1 MKRKKRRVV
10 IMGMNPKRFD
20 RSQIK
25 FFAYLIPITVIMGL
39 PILFIVF
46 NAFKP
51 LDELLTYPPKFIT
64 LRPTLENFYNLIA
77 TSTNKAIPMSRYLFN
92 SVLSTALVVFFSL
105 AITIMAA
112 YCMSKKKYKLKNAL
126 FAVNEAALMF
136 VSVAVA
142 IPRYFIV
149 SKLGLTDSFW
159 AHVIPLLAMPVG
171 LYLVKQFI
179 DDLPDSLI
187 EAARIDGADDY
198 TILWRIVIPN
208 ITPALATVAILA
220 FQASWNSTEASN
232 FFINNEALKSF
243 SFYMSTLTAN
253 AGNTSAMVG
262 QLSGNAVAGL
272 GMQAAAVLIMFIP
285 NLILFILLQSRV
297 MNTMSHSGMK

>member
-1 MKRKKRRVV
+1 M
-10 IMGMNPKRFD
+10 
-20 RSQIK
+20 
-25 FFAYLIPITVIMGL
+25 
-39 PILFIVF
+39 
-46 NAFKP
+46 
-51 LDELLTYPPKFIT
+51 
-64 LRPTLENFYNLIA
+64 
-77 TSTNKAIPMSRYLFN
+77 
-92 SVLSTALVVFFSL
+92 
-105 AITIMAA
+105 
-112 YCMSKKKYKLKNAL
+112 
-126 FAVNEAALMF
+126 
-136 VSVAVA
+136 
-142 IPRYFIV
+142 
-149 SKLGLTDSFW
+149 
-159 AHVIPLLAMPVG
+159 
-171 LYLVKQFI
+171 FI

>member
-10 IMGMNPKRFD
+10 IMGINPKRFD

-64 LRPTLENFYNLIA
+64 LRPTLENFRNLIA

-92 SVLSTALVVFFSL
+92 SVLSTALVVLFSL
-105 AITIMAA
+105 AITVMAA
-112 YCMSKKKYKLKNAL
+112 YCMSKKQYKLKNTL

-171 LYLVKQFI
+171 LYLVKQFV
-179 DDLPDSLI
+179 DDLPDSMI

-208 ITPALATVAILA
+208 IAPALATVAILA

-232 FFINNEALKSF
+232 YFINNEALKSF
-243 SFYMSTLTAN
+243 SFYMSTLTSN

>member
-1 MKRKKRRVV
+1 MKHKKRRVA
-10 IMGMNPKRFD
+10 IMGINPKRFD

-64 LRPTLENFYNLIA
+64 LRPTLENFRNLIA

-92 SVLSTALVVFFSL
+92 SVFSTALVVFFSL

-112 YCMSKKKYKLKNAL
+112 YCMSKKQYKLKNTL

-179 DDLPDSLI
+179 DDLPDSMI

-220 FQASWNSTEASN
+220 FQASWNSVEASN
-232 FFINNEALKSF
+232 YFINNEALKSF

-285 NLILFILLQSRV
+285 NLVLFILLQSRV

>member
-10 IMGMNPKRFD
+10 IMGINPKRFD

-64 LRPTLENFYNLIA
+64 LRPTLENFRNLIA

-105 AITIMAA
+105 AITVMAA
-112 YCMSKKKYKLKNAL
+112 YCMSKKQYKLKNAL

-171 LYLVKQFI
+171 LYLVKQFV
-179 DDLPDSLI
+179 DDLPDSMI

-208 ITPALATVAILA
+208 IAPALATVAILA
-220 FQASWNSTEASN
+220 FQASWNSVEASN
-232 FFINNEALKSF
+232 YFISNEALKSF
-243 SFYMSTLTAN
+243 SFYMTTLTAN

>member
-1 MKRKKRRVV
+1 MKRKKRYAT
-10 IMGMNPKRFD
+10 IIGINPKRFE

-51 LDELLTYPPKFIT
+51 LDELLTYPPKFVT
-64 LRPTLENFYNLIA
+64 LRPTLENFRNLIA

-92 SVLSTALVVFFSL
+92 SVLSTALVVLLSL
-105 AITIMAA
+105 AITVMAA
-112 YCMSKKKYKLKNAL
+112 YCMSKKQYKLKNTL
-126 FAVNEAALMF
+126 FAINEAALMF
-136 VSVAVA
+136 ASVAVA

-149 SKLGLTDSFW
+149 AKLGLIDSFW

-179 DDLPDSLI
+179 DDLPDSMI

-220 FQASWNSTEASN
+220 FQASWNSVEASN
-232 FFINNEALKSF
+232 YFINNEALKSF

>member
-10 IMGMNPKRFD
+10 IMGINPKRFD

-64 LRPTLENFYNLIA
+64 LRPTLENFRNLIA

-112 YCMSKKKYKLKNAL
+112 YCMSKKQYRLKNAL

-149 SKLGLTDSFW
+149 SKLGMTDSFW

-171 LYLVKQFI
+171 LYLVKQFV

-243 SFYMSTLTAN
+243 SFYMSTLTSN

>member
-1 MKRKKRRVV
+1 
-10 IMGMNPKRFD
+10 MGINPKRFD

-25 FFAYLIPITVIMGL
+25 FFAYLIPVTVIMGL

-64 LRPTLENFYNLIA
+64 LRPTLENFRNLIA

-105 AITIMAA
+105 AITVMAA
-112 YCMSKKKYKLKNAL
+112 YCMSKKQYKLKNAL

-171 LYLVKQFI
+171 LYLVKQFV
-179 DDLPDSLI
+179 DDLPDSMI

-208 ITPALATVAILA
+208 IAPALATVAILA
-220 FQASWNSTEASN
+220 FQASWNSVEASN
-232 FFINNEALKSF
+232 YFISNEALKSF
-243 SFYMSTLTAN
+243 SFYMTTLTAN

>member
-1 MKRKKRRVV
+1 MKRKKRYAT
-10 IMGMNPKRFD
+10 IIGINPKRFE

-51 LDELLTYPPKFIT
+51 LDELLTYPPKFVT
-64 LRPTLENFYNLIA
+64 LRPTLENFRNLIA

-92 SVLSTALVVFFSL
+92 SVLSTALVVLLSL
-105 AITIMAA
+105 AITVMAA
-112 YCMSKKKYKLKNAL
+112 YCMSKKQYKLKNTL
-126 FAVNEAALMF
+126 FAINEAALMF

-149 SKLGLTDSFW
+149 AKLGLIDSFW

-171 LYLVKQFI
+171 LYLVKQFV
-179 DDLPDSLI
+179 DDLPDSMI

-220 FQASWNSTEASN
+220 FQASWNSVEASN
-232 FFINNEALKSF
+232 YFINNEALKSF

>member
-1 MKRKKRRVV
+1 MKRKKRRIV
-10 IMGMNPKRFD
+10 IMGINPKRFD

-39 PILFIVF
+39 QILFIVF

-64 LRPTLENFYNLIA
+64 LRPTLENFRNLIA

-112 YCMSKKKYKLKNAL
+112 YCMSKKQYKLKNAL

-232 FFINNEALKSF
+232 YFINNEALKSF

>member
-1 MKRKKRRVV
+1 
-10 IMGMNPKRFD
+10 
-20 RSQIK
+20 
-25 FFAYLIPITVIMGL
+25 MGL

-64 LRPTLENFYNLIA
+64 LRPTLENFRNLIA

-112 YCMSKKKYKLKNAL
+112 YCMSKKQYKLKNAL

>member
-1 MKRKKRRVV
+1 MKRKKRRIV

-64 LRPTLENFYNLIA
+64 LRPTLENFRNLIA

-112 YCMSKKKYKLKNAL
+112 YCMSKKQYKLKNAL

>member
-1 MKRKKRRVV
+1 MKRRKRYAT
-10 IMGMNPKRFD
+10 IIGINPKRFE

-51 LDELLTYPPKFIT
+51 LDELLTYPPKFVT
-64 LRPTLENFYNLIA
+64 LRPTLENFRNLIA

-92 SVLSTALVVFFSL
+92 SVLSTALVVLLSL
-105 AITIMAA
+105 AITVMAA
-112 YCMSKKKYKLKNAL
+112 YCMSKKQYKLKNTL
-126 FAVNEAALMF
+126 FAINEAALMF

-149 SKLGLTDSFW
+149 AKLGLIDSFW

-171 LYLVKQFI
+171 LYLVKQFV
-179 DDLPDSLI
+179 DDLPDSMI

-220 FQASWNSTEASN
+220 FQASWNSVEASN
-232 FFINNEALKSF
+232 YFINNEALKSF

-285 NLILFILLQSRV
+285 NLVLFILLQSRV